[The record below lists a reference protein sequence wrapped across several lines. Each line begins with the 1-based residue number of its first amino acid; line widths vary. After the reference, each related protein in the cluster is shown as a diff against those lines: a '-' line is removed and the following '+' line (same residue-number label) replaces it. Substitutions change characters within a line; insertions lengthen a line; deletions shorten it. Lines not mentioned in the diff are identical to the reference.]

1 MRTVGVTLMLATF
14 LVVAFIGGAFA
25 GDLVMHSGNV
35 TKLDKDSGA
44 ITIDLANGGSKSF
57 IVTDKD
63 VLASGVWKKRLQVGN
78 GVDIKADGDKV
89 ITVLQRVLPV
99 TIRPPEAAT
108 KK

>member
-14 LVVAFIGGAFA
+14 LVVASIGGAFA
-25 GDLVMHSGNV
+25 GDFIIHSGNV

-44 ITIDLANGGSKSF
+44 IEIALSNGGTKAF
-57 IVTDKD
+57 TVTDKD
-63 VLASGVWKKRLQVGN
+63 VLASSVWKKRLQVGN

-99 TIRPPEAAT
+99 TIRPPEAAP